1 MGVESIVTP
10 SLIQTFANLDASRYT
25 CGAAMTAMFY
35 DYFLTFSEEVKCVW
49 EDRRLSIPRLMF
61 FWNRYFVWPWI
72 ILSNYRA
79 SLPSSTLIQCLSGQF
94 RHCKPSWATFGQD
107 RQFCQFV
114 VPAVAVVQGISMV
127 IGIQLFAMRVLAL
140 YRNDIKI
147 KRLVYCWLVACHI
160 PLIIIAIL
168 EIKEITPTLFY
179 LAFTHTCYAVP
190 SKFIKYGY
198 VPAIIAEG
206 GLLALQTFHH
216 VRNRRHRQFISMP
229 LVDTLYRD
237 GYIWFCAAIGIRLF
251 AVLVFAFADPSLWH
265 VANQM
270 DFPLSS
276 ALASRFYLQLKSAI
290 QPELEAI
297 SDFPTTSPHF
307 SSPRAQGTFATTGS
321 QFQTE
326 HSESIPTSMPLQ
338 ELRKIRAPR

>member
-72 ILSNYRA
+72 ILSNYHIANLRG
-79 SLPSSTLIQCLSGQF
+79 PLSD
-94 RHCKPSWATFGQD
+94 K
-107 RQFCQFV
+107 FCQFV

-326 HSESIPTSMPLQ
+326 HSESIPASMPLQ
-338 ELRKIRAPR
+338 ELRKLRAPR